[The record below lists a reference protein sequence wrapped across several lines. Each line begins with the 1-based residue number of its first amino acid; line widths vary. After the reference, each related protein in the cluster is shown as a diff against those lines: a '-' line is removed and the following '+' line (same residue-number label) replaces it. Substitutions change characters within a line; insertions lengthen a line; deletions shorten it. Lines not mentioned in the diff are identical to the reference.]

1 MICFCI
7 IRAMWRGEVGREKGC
22 EGVRGPR
29 EQEQGSRAGPRG
41 VVACA
46 FRSRMWEA
54 EKVEAVGSLSSRP
67 TWSTK
72 NSQGYIGGKKRAV
85 K

>member
-1 MICFCI
+1 M
-7 IRAMWRGEVGREKGC
+7 GREKGC
-22 EGVRGPR
+22 EGVGGPR
-29 EQEQGSRAGPRG
+29 EQEQGSRAGLRG

-46 FRSRMWEA
+46 FSPRMWEA
-54 EKVEAVGSLSSRP
+54 EEKVEAVRSLSSRP